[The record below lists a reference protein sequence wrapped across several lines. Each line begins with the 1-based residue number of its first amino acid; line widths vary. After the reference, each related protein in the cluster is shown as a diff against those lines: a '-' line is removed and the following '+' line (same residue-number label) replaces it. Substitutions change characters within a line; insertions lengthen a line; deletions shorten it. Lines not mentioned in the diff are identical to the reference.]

1 MTGAERPTVAKKKT
15 SLGLVS
21 LMLLSLMSAL
31 ITLPTATAIEQ
42 VDLAIVSGQSPVE
55 NRNYAAFDPI
65 TFSAEVENQAL
76 GPQTSTRAMDWF
88 ICSGMKTAT
97 QCISNDLASGQ
108 ININGLLNGDSDN
121 FSDATQWYPNG
132 VTGTFTVVF
141 KFTFADVDTSDDV
154 LSYNINLTAEYS
166 DVSVDQDQDPRETL
180 SGLHT
185 YNGEFVLNTEQDY
198 IMSISGTAHTCGE
211 CGLIAYMGWNLREL
225 DGTLVA
231 TANQSVTT
239 LPAGGYEQPYTISL
253 PALNYSVPGRYI
265 FEFGLIDSASAFSG
279 DLNDYNDLA
288 EVEIVLDNTLDLR
301 IASMYPSH
309 NPSSPD
315 YYYGEDML
323 SVDVE
328 NIGNFTVEDFSITF
342 EMFDAVGESEYLQT
356 CEIDKLGPSE
366 SSTCMFNL
374 TKVGEGKELRIYMP
388 TTFDGRPDTG
398 PSDNTLIEFTSI
410 LAGDILPI
418 ITMNSI
424 SGTYTTADAIELTAV
439 TNTVAAE
446 PLNYTW
452 VLDTVITIGYGKSI
466 SINASS
472 FPLKDYDIGLYV
484 EDALGFNAEAHATI
498 SIIDEVLI
506 NEQPLLSG
514 SAVSLDKAQ
523 FVYDVLLPI
532 EGFNYNI
539 AGGKEP
545 LMIMDFKVMQLENG
559 LQPAQLQSL
568 ELDVNL
574 STLLPDSIP
583 HDSVEFLEL
592 SSLDSTFWDYLESP
606 DFFAYDGLENISLNL
621 HSNTIV
627 LVIGALPEPNV
638 SLSNLTHNKLLGGAI
653 ELTWTPQ
660 GDILNPYLGG
670 WQIYRL
676 TVDESVGTIFPDPSV
691 ETNQNLW
698 AELLADSG
706 VELVPTDSEGWV
718 DPVSLE
724 TGTCASY
731 AILPT
736 NRAGVPDTSRI
747 NVVMEEDGASRLC
760 GDALPPTSA
769 VSFFTYTY
777 RFTNSTECYDMQQDW
792 NACYEL
798 NMTWTWPA
806 NEEDG
811 GVTWNIYRV
820 DVEPS
825 QIDLRFATPLVTGLV
840 GTQGEQGTFNQSGLE
855 VDGIR
860 PMRTYY
866 YVLAPVDSKGNENTF
881 ELPSENILRVKIE
894 DQWWDYNQHLIPE
907 EPAPPEP
914 PLGVPWFQD
923 VLDYTEVGEFQ
934 TAGIAVLILVVL
946 NALFIPLT
954 IKRGSRLKRILA
966 ARKRN
971 QATRNMADDF
981 EDFFD

>member
-31 ITLPTATAIEQ
+31 VTLPTATAIEQ
-42 VDLAIVSGQSPVE
+42 VDLAILSGKSPVE

-76 GPQTSTRAMDWF
+76 GPQTSTRTMDWF

-198 IMSISGTAHTCGE
+198 VMSISGTAHTCGE

-239 LPAGGYEQPYTISL
+239 LPAGGYERPYTISL

-265 FEFGLIDSASAFSG
+265 FEFGLIDSASAFNG

-309 NPSSPD
+309 NPSSPN

-388 TTFDGRPDTG
+388 TTFNGRPDTG

-410 LAGDILPI
+410 LAGDILPL

-452 VLDTVITIGYGKSI
+452 VLDTAINIGYGKSI
-466 SINASS
+466 SVNASS
-472 FPLKDYDIGLYV
+472 FPLKDYIISLYV
-484 EDALGFNAEAHATI
+484 EDALGFTAEAHATI

-506 NEQPLLSG
+506 NEQPLMSG

-523 FVYDVLLPI
+523 FLYDVLLPI

-545 LMIMDFKVMQLENG
+545 LMIMDFKVMQLENE
-559 LQPAQLQSL
+559 LQSAQLQSL

-574 STLLPDSIP
+574 SALLPDSIP

-638 SLSNLTHNKLLGGAI
+638 SLSNLTHNKLVGGAI

-676 TVDESVGTIFPDPSV
+676 TVDESVGTIFPDPTV

-747 NVVMEEDGASRLC
+747 NVVMEEDGSSRLC

-769 VSFFTYTY
+769 VSSFSYTY
-777 RFTNSTECYDMQQDW
+777 RFTNSTECYNMQQDW

-798 NMTWTWPA
+798 NLTWTWPA
-806 NEEDG
+806 NEQDG
-811 GVTWNIYRV
+811 GVTWNIYRM

-840 GTQGEQGTFNQSGLE
+840 GEQGEQGSFDQSGLE

-881 ELPSENILRVKIE
+881 ELPSDNILRVKIE
-894 DQWWDYNQHLIPE
+894 DQWWDYNQHLIPG

-923 VLDYTEVGEFQ
+923 VLDYTKVGEFQ

-954 IKRGSRLKRILA
+954 IKRGARLKRILA

-981 EDFFD
+981 EDFFE

>member
-15 SLGLVS
+15 SLGLVL
-21 LMLLSLMSAL
+21 LMLLSLLSAL
-31 ITLPTATAIEQ
+31 VMVPTATAIEQ
-42 VDLAIVSGQSPVE
+42 VDLAILTGQSPVE

-76 GPQTSTRAMDWF
+76 GPQTSTRTMDWF

-97 QCISNDLASGQ
+97 QCVSNDIASGQ
-108 ININGLLNGDSDN
+108 ININGLLNGDSGN

-132 VTGTFTVVF
+132 VTGAFTVVF

-198 IMSISGTAHTCGE
+198 VMSISGTANTCGE

-239 LPAGGYEQPYTISL
+239 LPAGGYEQPYTIAL
-253 PALNYSVPGRYI
+253 PALNFSVPGRYI
-265 FEFGLIDSASAFSG
+265 FEFGLIDSASAFNG

-288 EVEIVLDNTLDLR
+288 EIEIVLDNTLDLR

-309 NPSSPD
+309 NPSSPN

-418 ITMNSI
+418 ITMNSV
-424 SGTYTTADAIELTAV
+424 SGTYTTADTIELTAV
-439 TNTVAAE
+439 TNSVAAE

-466 SINASS
+466 SVNASS

-506 NEQPLLSG
+506 NEQPLMSG

-545 LMIMDFKVMQLENG
+545 LMIMDFKVMQLENE
-559 LQPAQLQSL
+559 LQPAQFQSL

-574 STLLPDSIP
+574 SALLPDSIP

-621 HSNTIV
+621 QSNTIV

-638 SLSNLTHNKLLGGAI
+638 SLSNLTHNKLVGGTI
-653 ELTWTPQ
+653 ELTWMPQ

-676 TVDESVGTIFPDPSV
+676 TVDESVGTIFPDPTV

-747 NVVMEEDGASRLC
+747 NVVMEEDGSSRLC

-769 VSFFTYTY
+769 VSSFTYTY

-811 GVTWNIYRV
+811 GVTWNIYRM

-840 GTQGEQGTFNQSGLE
+840 GIQGEQGTFDQSGLE

-881 ELPSENILRVKIE
+881 GLASENILRVKIE

-914 PLGVPWFQD
+914 PLGVPWLQD

-934 TAGIAVLILVVL
+934 TAGLAVLILVVL
-946 NALFIPLT
+946 NALFIPVT
-954 IKRGSRLKRILA
+954 IRRGARLKRILA

-981 EDFFD
+981 EDFFE

>member
-21 LMLLSLMSAL
+21 LMLLSLLSAL
-31 ITLPTATAIEQ
+31 VMVPTATAIEQ
-42 VDLAIVSGQSPVE
+42 VDLAILAGQSPVE
-55 NRNYAAFDPI
+55 DRNYAAFDPI
-65 TFSAEVENQAL
+65 SFSAEVENQAL
-76 GPQTSTRAMDWF
+76 GPQTSTRALDWF

-97 QCISNDLASGQ
+97 QCISNDIGSGQ
-108 ININGLLNGDSDN
+108 ISITGLLNGDTGN

-239 LPAGGYEQPYTISL
+239 LPAGGYEQPFTISL

-265 FEFGLIDSASAFSG
+265 FEFGLIDSASAFDG
-279 DLNDYNDLA
+279 DLNDYNDLD
-288 EVEIVLDNTLDLR
+288 EIEIVLDNTLDLR

-388 TTFDGRPDTG
+388 TSFDGRADTG

-424 SGTYTTADAIELTAV
+424 SGTYTTADVIELTAI

-452 VLDTVITIGYGKSI
+452 VLDTAITLGYGKSI
-466 SINASS
+466 SVNASS
-472 FPLKDYDIGLYV
+472 FPLKDYYIGLYV
-484 EDALGFNAEAHATI
+484 EDALTFKAEAHATI

-506 NEQPLLSG
+506 NEQPLMSG

-545 LMIMDFKVMQLENG
+545 LMIMDFKVMQLENE
-559 LQPAQLQSL
+559 LQPSQLQSL

-574 STLLPDSIP
+574 SALLPDSIP

-621 HSNTIV
+621 HSNTVV

-638 SLSNLTHNKLLGGAI
+638 SLSNLSHNKLVGGAI
-653 ELTWTPQ
+653 ELAWTPQ

-676 TVDESVGTIFPDPSV
+676 TVDESVGTIFPDPTV
-691 ETNQNLW
+691 ETNLNLW

-706 VELVPTDSEGWV
+706 VELVPTDSDGWI
-718 DPVSLE
+718 DPVPLE

-747 NVVMEEDGASRLC
+747 NVVMEESGSSRLC
-760 GDALPPTSA
+760 GDALPPTSS
-769 VSFFTYTY
+769 VSSFTYTY

-811 GVTWNIYRV
+811 GVTWNIYRT

-840 GTQGEQGTFNQSGLE
+840 GIQGEQGSFDQSGLE

-860 PMRTYY
+860 PLRTYY

-881 ELPSENILRVKIE
+881 ELPRENILRVKIE

-923 VLDYTEVGEFQ
+923 VLDYAEVGEFQ

-946 NALFIPLT
+946 NALFIPVT
-954 IKRGSRLKRILA
+954 IKRGARLKRILA

-971 QATRNMADDF
+971 QATRDMANDF
-981 EDFFD
+981 EDFFE

>member
-15 SLGLVS
+15 SFGLVS

-31 ITLPTATAIEQ
+31 VTVPTAAAIEQ
-42 VDLAIVSGQSPVE
+42 VDLAILAGQSPVE

-97 QCISNDLASGQ
+97 QCISNDIASGQ
-108 ININGLLNGDSDN
+108 ININGLLNGDSGN

-180 SGLHT
+180 SNLHT

-198 IMSISGTAHTCGE
+198 VMSISGTANTCGE

-231 TANQSVTT
+231 TANQSVST
-239 LPAGGYEQPYTISL
+239 LPAGGYEQPYTIAL

-265 FEFGLIDSASAFSG
+265 FEFGLIDSASAFNG
-279 DLNDYNDLA
+279 DLNDYNDIA
-288 EVEIVLDNTLDLR
+288 EIEIVLDNTLDLR

-309 NPSSPD
+309 NPSSPN

-439 TNTVAAE
+439 TNSVAAE

-466 SINASS
+466 SVNASS

-506 NEQPLLSG
+506 TEQPLMSG

-545 LMIMDFKVMQLENG
+545 LMIMDFKVMQLENE

-574 STLLPDSIP
+574 SALLPDSIP

-592 SSLDSTFWDYLESP
+592 SSLDS
-606 DFFAYDGLENISLNL
+606 
-621 HSNTIV
+621 
-627 LVIGALPEPNV
+627 
-638 SLSNLTHNKLLGGAI
+638 
-653 ELTWTPQ
+653 
-660 GDILNPYLGG
+660 
-670 WQIYRL
+670 
-676 TVDESVGTIFPDPSV
+676 
-691 ETNQNLW
+691 
-698 AELLADSG
+698 
-706 VELVPTDSEGWV
+706 
-718 DPVSLE
+718 
-724 TGTCASY
+724 
-731 AILPT
+731 
-736 NRAGVPDTSRI
+736 
-747 NVVMEEDGASRLC
+747 
-760 GDALPPTSA
+760 
-769 VSFFTYTY
+769 
-777 RFTNSTECYDMQQDW
+777 
-792 NACYEL
+792 
-798 NMTWTWPA
+798 
-806 NEEDG
+806 
-811 GVTWNIYRV
+811 
-820 DVEPS
+820 
-825 QIDLRFATPLVTGLV
+825 
-840 GTQGEQGTFNQSGLE
+840 
-855 VDGIR
+855 
-860 PMRTYY
+860 
-866 YVLAPVDSKGNENTF
+866 
-881 ELPSENILRVKIE
+881 
-894 DQWWDYNQHLIPE
+894 
-907 EPAPPEP
+907 
-914 PLGVPWFQD
+914 
-923 VLDYTEVGEFQ
+923 
-934 TAGIAVLILVVL
+934 
-946 NALFIPLT
+946 
-954 IKRGSRLKRILA
+954 
-966 ARKRN
+966 
-971 QATRNMADDF
+971 
-981 EDFFD
+981 

>member
-21 LMLLSLMSAL
+21 LMLLSLLSAL
-31 ITLPTATAIEQ
+31 VMVPTATAIEQ
-42 VDLAIVSGQSPVE
+42 VDLAILTGQSPVE

-76 GPQTSTRAMDWF
+76 GPQTSTRTMDWF

-97 QCISNDLASGQ
+97 QCVSNDIASGQ
-108 ININGLLNGDSDN
+108 ISINGLLNGDSGN

-132 VTGTFTVVF
+132 VTGAFTVVF

-198 IMSISGTAHTCGE
+198 VMSISGTANTCGE

-239 LPAGGYEQPYTISL
+239 LPAGGYEQPYTIAL
-253 PALNYSVPGRYI
+253 PALNFSVPGRYI
-265 FEFGLIDSASAFSG
+265 FEFGLIDSASAFNG

-288 EVEIVLDNTLDLR
+288 EIEIVLDNTLDLR

-309 NPSSPD
+309 NPSSPN

-418 ITMNSI
+418 ITMNSV

-439 TNTVAAE
+439 TNSVAAE

-466 SINASS
+466 SVNASS

-506 NEQPLLSG
+506 NEQPLMSG

-545 LMIMDFKVMQLENG
+545 LMIMDFKVMQLENE

-574 STLLPDSIP
+574 SALLPDSIP

-621 HSNTIV
+621 QSNTIV

-638 SLSNLTHNKLLGGAI
+638 SLSNLTHNKLVGGTI
-653 ELTWTPQ
+653 ELTWMPQ

-676 TVDESVGTIFPDPSV
+676 TVDESVGTIFPDPTV

-747 NVVMEEDGASRLC
+747 NVVMEEDGSSRLC

-769 VSFFTYTY
+769 VSSFTYTY

-811 GVTWNIYRV
+811 GVTWNIYRM

-840 GTQGEQGTFNQSGLE
+840 GIQGEQGTFDQSGLE

-881 ELPSENILRVKIE
+881 GLASENILRVKIE

-914 PLGVPWFQD
+914 PLGVPWLQD

-934 TAGIAVLILVVL
+934 TAGLAVLILVVL
-946 NALFIPLT
+946 NALFIPVT
-954 IKRGSRLKRILA
+954 IRRGARLKRILA

-971 QATRNMADDF
+971 QATRNMADDL
-981 EDFFD
+981 EDFFE

>member
-1 MTGAERPTVAKKKT
+1 
-15 SLGLVS
+15 
-21 LMLLSLMSAL
+21 
-31 ITLPTATAIEQ
+31 
-42 VDLAIVSGQSPVE
+42 
-55 NRNYAAFDPI
+55 
-65 TFSAEVENQAL
+65 
-76 GPQTSTRAMDWF
+76 
-88 ICSGMKTAT
+88 
-97 QCISNDLASGQ
+97 
-108 ININGLLNGDSDN
+108 
-121 FSDATQWYPNG
+121 
-132 VTGTFTVVF
+132 
-141 KFTFADVDTSDDV
+141 
-154 LSYNINLTAEYS
+154 
-166 DVSVDQDQDPRETL
+166 QDPRETL

-198 IMSISGTAHTCGE
+198 VMSISGTANTCGE

-231 TANQSVTT
+231 TANQSVST
-239 LPAGGYEQPYTISL
+239 LPAGGYEQPYTIAL

-265 FEFGLIDSASAFSG
+265 FEFGLIDSASAFNG

-309 NPSSPD
+309 NPSSPN

-439 TNTVAAE
+439 TNSVAAE

-466 SINASS
+466 SVNASS

-506 NEQPLLSG
+506 NEQPLMSG

-545 LMIMDFKVMQLENG
+545 LMIMDFKVMQLENE

-574 STLLPDSIP
+574 SALLPDSIP
-583 HDSVEFLEL
+583 HESVEFLEL

-606 DFFAYDGLENISLNL
+606 DFFAYDGLENISLSL
-621 HSNTIV
+621 QSNTIV

-638 SLSNLTHNKLLGGAI
+638 SLSNLTHNKLVGGTI
-653 ELTWTPQ
+653 ELTWMPQ

-676 TVDESVGTIFPDPSV
+676 TVDESVGTIFPDPTV

-698 AELLADSG
+698 AELLANSG
-706 VELVPTDSEGWV
+706 VELVPTNSEGWV

-747 NVVMEEDGASRLC
+747 NVVMEEDGSSRLC

-769 VSFFTYTY
+769 VSSFTYTY

-811 GVTWNIYRV
+811 GVTWNIYRM

-840 GTQGEQGTFNQSGLE
+840 GIQGEQGTFNQSGLE

-881 ELPSENILRVKIE
+881 ELPSDNILRVKIE

-914 PLGVPWFQD
+914 PLGVPWLQD

-934 TAGIAVLILVVL
+934 TAGLAVLILVVL
-946 NALFIPLT
+946 NALFIPIT

-981 EDFFD
+981 EDFFE

>member
-31 ITLPTATAIEQ
+31 VTLPTATAIEQ
-42 VDLAIVSGQSPVE
+42 VDLAILTGKSPVE

-76 GPQTSTRAMDWF
+76 GPQTSTRSMDWF

-198 IMSISGTAHTCGE
+198 VMSISGTAHTCGE

-265 FEFGLIDSASAFSG
+265 FEFGLIDSASAFNG

-288 EVEIVLDNTLDLR
+288 EVEIVLDNTLNLR

-309 NPSSPD
+309 NPSSPN

-506 NEQPLLSG
+506 DEQPLMSG

-545 LMIMDFKVMQLENG
+545 LMIMDFKVMQLENE
-559 LQPAQLQSL
+559 LQSAQLQSL

-574 STLLPDSIP
+574 SALLPDSIP

-638 SLSNLTHNKLLGGAI
+638 SLSNLTHNKLVGGAI

-676 TVDESVGTIFPDPSV
+676 TVDESVGTIFPDPTV

-747 NVVMEEDGASRLC
+747 NVVMEEDGSSRLC

-769 VSFFTYTY
+769 VSSFTYTY

-798 NMTWTWPA
+798 NLTWTWPA

-811 GVTWNIYRV
+811 GVTWNIYRM

-840 GTQGEQGTFNQSGLE
+840 GEQGEQGSFDQSGLE

-881 ELPSENILRVKIE
+881 ELPSDNILRVKIE

-934 TAGIAVLILVVL
+934 TAGLAVLILVVL

-954 IKRGSRLKRILA
+954 IKRGARLKRILA

-981 EDFFD
+981 EDFFE

>member
-15 SLGLVS
+15 GLGLVS

-31 ITLPTATAIEQ
+31 ITVPTATAIEQ
-42 VDLAIVSGQSPVE
+42 VDLAILTGKSPVE

-76 GPQTSTRAMDWF
+76 GPQTSTRTMDWF

-97 QCISNDLASGQ
+97 QCISNDIASGQ
-108 ININGLLNGDSDN
+108 ININGLLNGDTGN

-141 KFTFADVDTSDDV
+141 KFTFADVDTSDDA

-198 IMSISGTAHTCGE
+198 VMSISGTAHTCGE
-211 CGLIAYMGWNLREL
+211 CGLIAYMGWNLRDL

-239 LPAGGYEQPYTISL
+239 LPAGGYEQPYTIAL

-265 FEFGLIDSASAFSG
+265 FEFGLIDSASAFNG

-506 NEQPLLSG
+506 NEQPLMSG

-545 LMIMDFKVMQLENG
+545 LMIMDFKVMQLENE

-574 STLLPDSIP
+574 SALLPDSIP

-638 SLSNLTHNKLLGGAI
+638 SLSNLTHSKLVGGAI
-653 ELTWTPQ
+653 ELT
-660 GDILNPYLGG
+660 
-670 WQIYRL
+670 
-676 TVDESVGTIFPDPSV
+676 
-691 ETNQNLW
+691 
-698 AELLADSG
+698 
-706 VELVPTDSEGWV
+706 
-718 DPVSLE
+718 
-724 TGTCASY
+724 
-731 AILPT
+731 
-736 NRAGVPDTSRI
+736 
-747 NVVMEEDGASRLC
+747 
-760 GDALPPTSA
+760 
-769 VSFFTYTY
+769 
-777 RFTNSTECYDMQQDW
+777 
-792 NACYEL
+792 
-798 NMTWTWPA
+798 
-806 NEEDG
+806 
-811 GVTWNIYRV
+811 
-820 DVEPS
+820 
-825 QIDLRFATPLVTGLV
+825 
-840 GTQGEQGTFNQSGLE
+840 
-855 VDGIR
+855 
-860 PMRTYY
+860 
-866 YVLAPVDSKGNENTF
+866 
-881 ELPSENILRVKIE
+881 
-894 DQWWDYNQHLIPE
+894 
-907 EPAPPEP
+907 
-914 PLGVPWFQD
+914 
-923 VLDYTEVGEFQ
+923 
-934 TAGIAVLILVVL
+934 
-946 NALFIPLT
+946 
-954 IKRGSRLKRILA
+954 
-966 ARKRN
+966 
-971 QATRNMADDF
+971 
-981 EDFFD
+981 

>member
-31 ITLPTATAIEQ
+31 VTLPTATAIEQ
-42 VDLAIVSGQSPVE
+42 VDLAILTGKSPVE

-76 GPQTSTRAMDWF
+76 GPQTSTRSMDWF

-198 IMSISGTAHTCGE
+198 VMSISGTAHTCGE

-265 FEFGLIDSASAFSG
+265 FEFGLIDSASAFNG

-309 NPSSPD
+309 NPSSPN

-452 VLDTVITIGYGKSI
+452 VLDTVITVGYGKSI

-506 NEQPLLSG
+506 NEQPLMSG

-545 LMIMDFKVMQLENG
+545 LMIMDFKVMQLENE
-559 LQPAQLQSL
+559 LQSAQLQSL
-568 ELDVNL
+568 ELEVNL
-574 STLLPDSIP
+574 SALLPDSIP

-638 SLSNLTHNKLLGGAI
+638 SLSNLTHNKLVGGAI

-676 TVDESVGTIFPDPSV
+676 TVDESVGTIFPDPTV

-747 NVVMEEDGASRLC
+747 NVVMEEDGSSRLC

-769 VSFFTYTY
+769 VSSFTYTY

-798 NMTWTWPA
+798 NLTWTWPA

-811 GVTWNIYRV
+811 GVTWNIYRM

-840 GTQGEQGTFNQSGLE
+840 GEQGEQGSFDQSGLE

-881 ELPSENILRVKIE
+881 ELPSDNILRVKIE

-934 TAGIAVLILVVL
+934 TAGLAVLILVVL

-954 IKRGSRLKRILA
+954 IKRGARLKRILA

-981 EDFFD
+981 EDFFE

>member
-1 MTGAERPTVAKKKT
+1 
-15 SLGLVS
+15 
-21 LMLLSLMSAL
+21 
-31 ITLPTATAIEQ
+31 
-42 VDLAIVSGQSPVE
+42 
-55 NRNYAAFDPI
+55 
-65 TFSAEVENQAL
+65 
-76 GPQTSTRAMDWF
+76 
-88 ICSGMKTAT
+88 
-97 QCISNDLASGQ
+97 
-108 ININGLLNGDSDN
+108 
-121 FSDATQWYPNG
+121 
-132 VTGTFTVVF
+132 
-141 KFTFADVDTSDDV
+141 
-154 LSYNINLTAEYS
+154 
-166 DVSVDQDQDPRETL
+166 
-180 SGLHT
+180 
-185 YNGEFVLNTEQDY
+185 
-198 IMSISGTAHTCGE
+198 
-211 CGLIAYMGWNLREL
+211 
-225 DGTLVA
+225 
-231 TANQSVTT
+231 
-239 LPAGGYEQPYTISL
+239 
-253 PALNYSVPGRYI
+253 
-265 FEFGLIDSASAFSG
+265 
-279 DLNDYNDLA
+279 
-288 EVEIVLDNTLDLR
+288 
-301 IASMYPSH
+301 MYPSH

-366 SSTCMFNL
+366 STTCMFNL

-498 SIIDEVLI
+498 SIIDEVVI
-506 NEQPLLSG
+506 NEQPLMSG

-532 EGFNYNI
+532 ERFNYNI

-545 LMIMDFKVMQLENG
+545 LMIMDFKVMQLENE

-574 STLLPDSIP
+574 SALLPDSIP

-638 SLSNLTHNKLLGGAI
+638 SLSNLTHSKLVGGAI

-676 TVDESVGTIFPDPSV
+676 TVDESVGTIFPDPTV

-706 VELVPTDSEGWV
+706 VDLVPTDSEGWV

-736 NRAGVPDTSRI
+736 NRAGEPDTSRI
-747 NVVMEEDGASRLC
+747 NVVMEEDGSSRLC

-769 VSFFTYTY
+769 VSSFTYTY
-777 RFTNSTECYDMQQDW
+777 RFTNSTECYEMQQDW

-840 GTQGEQGTFNQSGLE
+840 GIQGEQGSFDQSGLE

-866 YVLAPVDSKGNENTF
+866 YVLAPVDSKGNEKTF

-923 VLDYTEVGEFQ
+923 VLDYTKVGEFQ
-934 TAGIAVLILVVL
+934 TAGVAVLILVVL
-946 NALFIPLT
+946 NALFIPIT

-981 EDFFD
+981 QDFFE

>member
-1 MTGAERPTVAKKKT
+1 
-15 SLGLVS
+15 
-21 LMLLSLMSAL
+21 
-31 ITLPTATAIEQ
+31 
-42 VDLAIVSGQSPVE
+42 
-55 NRNYAAFDPI
+55 
-65 TFSAEVENQAL
+65 
-76 GPQTSTRAMDWF
+76 
-88 ICSGMKTAT
+88 
-97 QCISNDLASGQ
+97 
-108 ININGLLNGDSDN
+108 
-121 FSDATQWYPNG
+121 
-132 VTGTFTVVF
+132 
-141 KFTFADVDTSDDV
+141 
-154 LSYNINLTAEYS
+154 
-166 DVSVDQDQDPRETL
+166 
-180 SGLHT
+180 
-185 YNGEFVLNTEQDY
+185 
-198 IMSISGTAHTCGE
+198 MSISGTAHTCGE

-265 FEFGLIDSASAFSG
+265 FEFGLIDSASAFNG

-309 NPSSPD
+309 NPSSPN

-506 NEQPLLSG
+506 NEQPLMSG

-545 LMIMDFKVMQLENG
+545 LMIMDFKVMQLENE

-574 STLLPDSIP
+574 SALLPDSIP
-583 HDSVEFLEL
+583 HESVEFLEL

-638 SLSNLTHNKLLGGAI
+638 SLSNLTHSKLVGGAI

-706 VELVPTDSEGWV
+706 VELVPTDSDGWT

-747 NVVMEEDGASRLC
+747 NVVMEEDGSSRLC

-769 VSFFTYTY
+769 VSSFTYTY

-811 GVTWNIYRV
+811 GVTWNIYRM

-825 QIDLRFATPLVTGLV
+825 EIDLRFATPLVTGLV
-840 GTQGEQGTFNQSGLE
+840 GIQGEQGTFDQSGLE

-881 ELPSENILRVKIE
+881 ELPSDNILRVKIE

-914 PLGVPWFQD
+914 PLGVPWLQD

-946 NALFIPLT
+946 NALFIPIT

-981 EDFFD
+981 EDFFE

>member
-31 ITLPTATAIEQ
+31 VTLPTATAIEQ
-42 VDLAIVSGQSPVE
+42 VDLAILTGKSPVE

-76 GPQTSTRAMDWF
+76 GPQTSTRSMDWF

-198 IMSISGTAHTCGE
+198 VMSISGTAHTCGE

-265 FEFGLIDSASAFSG
+265 FEFGLIDSASAFNG

-309 NPSSPD
+309 NPSSPN

-410 LAGDILPI
+410 LAGDILPL

-452 VLDTVITIGYGKSI
+452 VLDTVITVGYGKSI

-506 NEQPLLSG
+506 NEQPLMSG

-545 LMIMDFKVMQLENG
+545 LMIMDFKVMQLENE
-559 LQPAQLQSL
+559 LQSAELQSL

-574 STLLPDSIP
+574 SALLPDSIP

-638 SLSNLTHNKLLGGAI
+638 SLSNLTHSKLVGGAI

-676 TVDESVGTIFPDPSV
+676 TVDESVGTIFPDPTV

-718 DPVSLE
+718 DPVPLE

-747 NVVMEEDGASRLC
+747 NVVMEEDGSSRLC

-769 VSFFTYTY
+769 VSSFSYTY
-777 RFTNSTECYDMQQDW
+777 RFTNSTDCYNMQQDW

-798 NMTWTWPA
+798 NLRWTWPA
-806 NEEDG
+806 NEQDG
-811 GVTWNIYRV
+811 GVTWNIYRM

-825 QIDLRFATPLVTGLV
+825 QIDLRFATPLVSGLV
-840 GTQGEQGTFNQSGLE
+840 GEQGEQGSFDQSGLE

-866 YVLAPVDSKGNENTF
+866 YVLAPVDSRGNENTF
-881 ELPSENILRVKIE
+881 ELPSDNILRVKIE

-914 PLGVPWFQD
+914 PLGVQWFQD
-923 VLDYTEVGEFQ
+923 VLDYTKVGEFQ

-981 EDFFD
+981 EDFFE

>member
-15 SLGLVS
+15 SLSLVS
-21 LMLLSLMSAL
+21 LMLFSLLSAVV
-31 ITLPTATAIEQ
+31 TVPTATAIEQ
-42 VDLAIVSGQSPVE
+42 VDLAILAGQSPVE
-55 NRNYAAFDPI
+55 NRNYPAFDPI
-65 TFSAEVENQAL
+65 IFSVEVQNQAL
-76 GPQTSTRAMDWF
+76 GPQTSTRAMGWF
-88 ICSGMKTAT
+88 VCSGMKTAT
-97 QCISNDLASGQ
+97 QCISNDIASGQ
-108 ININGLLNGDSDN
+108 ININGLLNGDSGN

-166 DVSVDQDQDPRETL
+166 DVSVDHEQDPRETL

-185 YNGEFVLNTEQDY
+185 YDGEFVLNTEQDY
-198 IMSISGTAHTCGE
+198 VMSISGTAHTCGE

-265 FEFGLIDSASAFSG
+265 FEFGLIDSTSTFNG

-301 IASMYPSH
+301 IGGMYPSH
-309 NPSSPD
+309 NPSSLN

-328 NIGNFTVEDFSITF
+328 NIGNFTVEDFTITF
-342 EMFDAVGESEYLQT
+342 EMFDAVGESEYLQN

-398 PSDNTLIEFTSI
+398 PSDNTLTEFTSI
-410 LAGDILPI
+410 LAGEILPI

-424 SGTYTTADAIELTAV
+424 SGTYTTADSIELTAI
-439 TNTVAAE
+439 TNNVAAA

-466 SINASS
+466 SVNASS

-506 NEQPLLSG
+506 NEQPLMSG

-574 STLLPDSIP
+574 SALLPDSIP

-592 SSLDSTFWDYLESP
+592 SSLDNTFWDYLESP
-606 DFFAYDGLENISLNL
+606 DFFAYDGLENISINL

-638 SLSNLTHNKLLGGAI
+638 SLANLNHNKLVGGAI

-676 TVDESVGTIFPDPSV
+676 TVDESVGTIFPDPTV

-706 VELVPTDSEGWV
+706 VELVSTDSDGWV

-747 NVVMEEDGASRLC
+747 NVVMEEDGSSRLC

-769 VSFFTYTY
+769 VSSFTYTY
-777 RFTNSTECYDMQQDW
+777 RFTNSTECYNMQQDW

-806 NEEDG
+806 NEEDN
-811 GVTWNIYRV
+811 GVTWNIYRM

-825 QIDLRFATPLVTGLV
+825 QIDLRFATPLITGLV
-840 GTQGEQGTFNQSGLE
+840 GIQGEQGSFDQSGLE
-855 VDGIR
+855 VNGIR

-946 NALFIPLT
+946 NALFIPIT
-954 IKRGSRLKRILA
+954 IKRGARLKRILA

-981 EDFFD
+981 EDFFE

>member
-1 MTGAERPTVAKKKT
+1 MTGAERPTVARKKT

-31 ITLPTATAIEQ
+31 VTLPTATAIEQ
-42 VDLAIVSGQSPVE
+42 VDLAILAGQSPVE

-76 GPQTSTRAMDWF
+76 GPQTSTRTMDWF
-88 ICSGMKTAT
+88 ICSGMKTVT

-108 ININGLLNGDSDN
+108 ININGLLNGDSAN
-121 FSDATQWYPNG
+121 FSDSTQWYPNG

-198 IMSISGTAHTCGE
+198 VMSISGTAHTCGE

-265 FEFGLIDSASAFSG
+265 FEFGLIDSASAFNG

-309 NPSSPD
+309 NPSSPN

-545 LMIMDFKVMQLENG
+545 LMIMDFKVMQLENE

-574 STLLPDSIP
+574 SALLPDSIP
-583 HDSVEFLEL
+583 HESVEFLEL

-638 SLSNLTHNKLLGGAI
+638 SLSNLTHSKLVGGAI

-706 VELVPTDSEGWV
+706 VELVPTDSDGWV

-747 NVVMEEDGASRLC
+747 NVVMEEDGSSRLC

-769 VSFFTYTY
+769 VSSFTYTY
-777 RFTNSTECYDMQQDW
+777 RFTNSTDCYDMQQDW

-811 GVTWNIYRV
+811 GVTWNIYRM

-840 GTQGEQGTFNQSGLE
+840 GMQGEQGTFDQSGLE

-881 ELPSENILRVKIE
+881 ELPSDNILRVKIE

-914 PLGVPWFQD
+914 PLGVPWLQD

-946 NALFIPLT
+946 NALFIPIT

-981 EDFFD
+981 EDFFE

>member
-1 MTGAERPTVAKKKT
+1 MTGAERPTVGKKKT

-21 LMLLSLMSAL
+21 LMLLSLVSAL
-31 ITLPTATAIEQ
+31 ATVPNAAAIEQ
-42 VDLAIVSGQSPVE
+42 VDLAILAGQSPVE
-55 NRNYAAFDPI
+55 DRYYSAFDAI

-76 GPQTSTRAMDWF
+76 SPQTSSRTMDWF
-88 ICSGMKTAT
+88 VCSGMKTAT
-97 QCISNDLASGQ
+97 QCVSNDIANGQ
-108 ININGLLNGDSDN
+108 IYINGLLDGDSDN
-121 FSDATQWYPNG
+121 FSAATRWYPNG
-132 VTGTFTVVF
+132 VVGTFTVVF

-154 LSYNINLTAEYS
+154 LTYNINLTAGYS
-166 DVSVDQDQDPRETL
+166 DVSIDQDQDPRETL

-185 YNGEFVLNTEQDY
+185 YDGEFVLNTEQDY
-198 IMSISGTAHTCGE
+198 VMSISGTVHTCGD
-211 CGLIAYMGWNLREL
+211 CGLIANMGWNLREL

-231 TANQSVTT
+231 TANQSVST

-265 FEFGLIDSASAFSG
+265 FEFGLIDSSSAFNG
-279 DLNDYNDLA
+279 DLNDYNDIT
-288 EVEIVLDNTLDLR
+288 EIEIVLDNTLDLR

-315 YYYGEDML
+315 YYFGEDML

-328 NIGNFTVEDFSITF
+328 NIGNFTVEDVTITF
-342 EMFDAVGESEYLQT
+342 EMFDAIGESEHIEM
-356 CEIDKLGPSE
+356 CSIDKLGPLE
-366 SSTCMFNL
+366 LSTCMFNL
-374 TKVGEGKELRIYMP
+374 TKVGAGKELRIYMP
-388 TTFDGRPDTG
+388 TAFGGRPDTG

-410 LAGDILPI
+410 LAGNILPSI
-418 ITMNSI
+418 AMNSV
-424 SGTYTTADAIELTAV
+424 SGTYTTADAIELTAI
-439 TNTVAAE
+439 TNSVAAG

-452 VLDTVITIGYGKSI
+452 ILDTVIIIGYGKSI
-466 SINASS
+466 SINAST
-472 FPLKDYDIGLYV
+472 FPLKDYDIGLFV

-506 NEQPLLSG
+506 NEHPLMSG
-514 SAVSLDKAQ
+514 SAISLDKAQ

-539 AGGKEP
+539 AGSKEP
-545 LMIMDFKVMQLENG
+545 LMIMDFKVMQLENE

-568 ELDVNL
+568 EVDVNL
-574 STLLPDSIP
+574 SSLLPDSVP
-583 HDSVEFLEL
+583 HESVEFLEL
-592 SSLDSTFWDYLESP
+592 SSLDSTFWNYLESP
-606 DFFAYDGLENISLNL
+606 DYFNYNGLENISLNL
-621 HSNTIV
+621 HSNTVV

-638 SLSNLTHNKLLGGAI
+638 SLSNLSHNKLVGGAI
-653 ELTWTPQ
+653 ELTWTPE

-670 WQIYRL
+670 WKIYKL
-676 TVDESVGTIFPDPSV
+676 TVDGPVGTIFPDPQV

-706 VELVPTDSEGWV
+706 VELVATDSEGWI
-718 DPVSLE
+718 DPVPFE

-736 NRAGVPDTSRI
+736 DRAGVPDTSKI
-747 NVVMEEDGASRLC
+747 NVVTGESGTSRLC
-760 GDALPPTSA
+760 GDALPPTST
-769 VSFFTYTY
+769 VSSFSYTY
-777 RFTNSTECYDMQQDW
+777 RFTNSTECFNLQQDW

-811 GVTWNIYRV
+811 GVTWNIYRT
-820 DVEPS
+820 DVQPS
-825 QIDLRFATPLVTGLV
+825 QIDLKFATPLVTGLV

-855 VDGIR
+855 ADGIR
-860 PMRTYY
+860 PLRTYY
-866 YVLAPVDSKGNENTF
+866 YVLAPVDSKGNEKTSQLSNQ
-881 ELPSENILRVKIE
+881 NILRVKIE
-894 DQWWDYNQHLIPE
+894 DQWWNYNQHLIPE

-923 VLDYTEVGEFQ
+923 VLDYTKVGEFQ
-934 TAGIAVLILVVL
+934 TAGIAVLALVVL
-946 NALFIPLT
+946 NALLIPIT
-954 IKRGSRLKRILA
+954 IKRRARLKRIIA

-971 QATRNMADDF
+971 QETRDMADDF
-981 EDFFD
+981 DDFFE

>member
-31 ITLPTATAIEQ
+31 VTLPTATAIEQ
-42 VDLAIVSGQSPVE
+42 VDLAILTGKSPVE

-76 GPQTSTRAMDWF
+76 GPQTSTRSMDWF

-108 ININGLLNGDSDN
+108 ININGLLKGDSDN

-198 IMSISGTAHTCGE
+198 VMSISGTAHTCGE

-309 NPSSPD
+309 NPSSPN

-506 NEQPLLSG
+506 NEQPLMSG

-545 LMIMDFKVMQLENG
+545 LMIMDFKVMQLENE
-559 LQPAQLQSL
+559 LQSAQLQSL

-574 STLLPDSIP
+574 SALLPDSIP

-638 SLSNLTHNKLLGGAI
+638 SLSNLTHNKLVGGAI

-676 TVDESVGTIFPDPSV
+676 TVDESVGTIFPDPTV

-747 NVVMEEDGASRLC
+747 NVVMEEDGSSRLC

-769 VSFFTYTY
+769 VSSFSYTY
-777 RFTNSTECYDMQQDW
+777 RFTNSTDCYNMQQDW

-798 NMTWTWPA
+798 NLTWTWPA

-811 GVTWNIYRV
+811 GVTWNIYRM

-825 QIDLRFATPLVTGLV
+825 QIDLRFVTPLVTGLV
-840 GTQGEQGTFNQSGLE
+840 GVQGEQGSFDQSGLE

-881 ELPSENILRVKIE
+881 ELPSDNILRVKIE

-981 EDFFD
+981 EDFFE

>member
-1 MTGAERPTVAKKKT
+1 
-15 SLGLVS
+15 
-21 LMLLSLMSAL
+21 
-31 ITLPTATAIEQ
+31 
-42 VDLAIVSGQSPVE
+42 
-55 NRNYAAFDPI
+55 
-65 TFSAEVENQAL
+65 
-76 GPQTSTRAMDWF
+76 
-88 ICSGMKTAT
+88 
-97 QCISNDLASGQ
+97 
-108 ININGLLNGDSDN
+108 
-121 FSDATQWYPNG
+121 
-132 VTGTFTVVF
+132 
-141 KFTFADVDTSDDV
+141 
-154 LSYNINLTAEYS
+154 
-166 DVSVDQDQDPRETL
+166 
-180 SGLHT
+180 
-185 YNGEFVLNTEQDY
+185 
-198 IMSISGTAHTCGE
+198 MSISGTAHTCGE
-211 CGLIAYMGWNLREL
+211 CGLIAYMGWNLRDL

-239 LPAGGYEQPYTISL
+239 LPAGGYEQPYTIAL

-265 FEFGLIDSASAFSG
+265 FEFGLIDSASAFNG

-506 NEQPLLSG
+506 NEQPLMSG

-545 LMIMDFKVMQLENG
+545 LMIMDFKVMQLENE

-574 STLLPDSIP
+574 SALLPDSIP
-583 HDSVEFLEL
+583 HESVEFLEL

-638 SLSNLTHNKLLGGAI
+638 SLSNLTHSKLVGGAI

-676 TVDESVGTIFPDPSV
+676 TVDESVGTIFPDPTV

-706 VELVPTDSEGWV
+706 VKLVPTDSEGWV

-736 NRAGVPDTSRI
+736 NRAGEPDTSRI
-747 NVVMEEDGASRLC
+747 NVVMEEDGSSRLC
-760 GDALPPTSA
+760 GDALPPISA
-769 VSFFTYTY
+769 VSSFTYTY

-840 GTQGEQGTFNQSGLE
+840 GIQGEQGSFDQSGLE

-914 PLGVPWFQD
+914 PLGVPWLQD

-946 NALFIPLT
+946 NALFIPIT

-981 EDFFD
+981 EDFFE

>member
-1 MTGAERPTVAKKKT
+1 
-15 SLGLVS
+15 
-21 LMLLSLMSAL
+21 
-31 ITLPTATAIEQ
+31 
-42 VDLAIVSGQSPVE
+42 
-55 NRNYAAFDPI
+55 
-65 TFSAEVENQAL
+65 
-76 GPQTSTRAMDWF
+76 
-88 ICSGMKTAT
+88 
-97 QCISNDLASGQ
+97 
-108 ININGLLNGDSDN
+108 
-121 FSDATQWYPNG
+121 
-132 VTGTFTVVF
+132 
-141 KFTFADVDTSDDV
+141 
-154 LSYNINLTAEYS
+154 
-166 DVSVDQDQDPRETL
+166 
-180 SGLHT
+180 
-185 YNGEFVLNTEQDY
+185 
-198 IMSISGTAHTCGE
+198 
-211 CGLIAYMGWNLREL
+211 
-225 DGTLVA
+225 
-231 TANQSVTT
+231 
-239 LPAGGYEQPYTISL
+239 
-253 PALNYSVPGRYI
+253 
-265 FEFGLIDSASAFSG
+265 
-279 DLNDYNDLA
+279 
-288 EVEIVLDNTLDLR
+288 
-301 IASMYPSH
+301 
-309 NPSSPD
+309 
-315 YYYGEDML
+315 
-323 SVDVE
+323 
-328 NIGNFTVEDFSITF
+328 
-342 EMFDAVGESEYLQT
+342 
-356 CEIDKLGPSE
+356 
-366 SSTCMFNL
+366 
-374 TKVGEGKELRIYMP
+374 MP

-410 LAGDILPI
+410 LAGDILPL

-545 LMIMDFKVMQLENG
+545 LMIMDLKVMQLENE
-559 LQPAQLQSL
+559 LQASQLQSL
-568 ELDVNL
+568 ELEVNL
-574 STLLPDSIP
+574 SALLPDSIP
-583 HDSVEFLEL
+583 HESVEFLEL
-592 SSLDSTFWDYLESP
+592 SSLDSSFWDYLESP

-747 NVVMEEDGASRLC
+747 NVVMEEDGSSRLC

-840 GTQGEQGTFNQSGLE
+840 GTQGEQGTF
-855 VDGIR
+855 
-860 PMRTYY
+860 
-866 YVLAPVDSKGNENTF
+866 
-881 ELPSENILRVKIE
+881 
-894 DQWWDYNQHLIPE
+894 DQY
-907 EPAPPEP
+907 
-914 PLGVPWFQD
+914 
-923 VLDYTEVGEFQ
+923 
-934 TAGIAVLILVVL
+934 
-946 NALFIPLT
+946 
-954 IKRGSRLKRILA
+954 
-966 ARKRN
+966 
-971 QATRNMADDF
+971 
-981 EDFFD
+981 

>member
-21 LMLLSLMSAL
+21 LILLSLLSAL
-31 ITLPTATAIEQ
+31 VMVPTATAIEQ
-42 VDLAIVSGQSPVE
+42 VDLAILTGQSPVE

-76 GPQTSTRAMDWF
+76 GPQTSTRTMDWF

-97 QCISNDLASGQ
+97 QCVSNDIASGQ
-108 ININGLLNGDSDN
+108 ISINGLLNGDSGN

-132 VTGTFTVVF
+132 VTGAFTVVF

-198 IMSISGTAHTCGE
+198 VMSISGTANTCGE

-239 LPAGGYEQPYTISL
+239 LPAGGYEQPYTIAL
-253 PALNYSVPGRYI
+253 PALNFSVPGRYI
-265 FEFGLIDSASAFSG
+265 FEFGLIDSASAFNG

-288 EVEIVLDNTLDLR
+288 EIEIVLDNTLDLR

-309 NPSSPD
+309 NPSSPN

-418 ITMNSI
+418 ITMNSV

-439 TNTVAAE
+439 TNSVAAE

-466 SINASS
+466 SVNASS

-506 NEQPLLSG
+506 NEQPLMSG

-545 LMIMDFKVMQLENG
+545 LMIMDFKVMQLENE

-574 STLLPDSIP
+574 SALLPDSIP

-621 HSNTIV
+621 QSNTIV

-638 SLSNLTHNKLLGGAI
+638 SLSNLTHNKLVGGTI
-653 ELTWTPQ
+653 ELTWMPQ

-676 TVDESVGTIFPDPSV
+676 TVDESVGTIFPDPTV

-747 NVVMEEDGASRLC
+747 NVVMEEDGSSRLC

-769 VSFFTYTY
+769 VSSFTYTY

-811 GVTWNIYRV
+811 GVTWNIYRM

-840 GTQGEQGTFNQSGLE
+840 GIQGEQGTFDQSGLE

-881 ELPSENILRVKIE
+881 GLASENILRVKIE

-914 PLGVPWFQD
+914 PLGVPWLQD

-934 TAGIAVLILVVL
+934 TAGLAVLILVVL
-946 NALFIPLT
+946 NALFIPVT
-954 IKRGSRLKRILA
+954 IRRGARLKRILA

-971 QATRNMADDF
+971 QATRNMADDL
-981 EDFFD
+981 EDFFE

>member
-31 ITLPTATAIEQ
+31 VTLPTATAIEQ
-42 VDLAIVSGQSPVE
+42 VDLAILTGKSPVE

-76 GPQTSTRAMDWF
+76 GPQTSTRSMDWF

-198 IMSISGTAHTCGE
+198 VMSISGTAHTCGE

-265 FEFGLIDSASAFSG
+265 FEFGLIDSASAFNG

-309 NPSSPD
+309 NPSSPN

-356 CEIDKLGPSE
+356 CDIDKLGPSE

-388 TTFDGRPDTG
+388 TTFDGRPDTA

-410 LAGDILPI
+410 LAGDILPL

-484 EDALGFNAEAHATI
+484 EDALGFTAEAHATI

-506 NEQPLLSG
+506 NEQPLMSG

-545 LMIMDFKVMQLENG
+545 LMIMDFKVMQLENE
-559 LQPAQLQSL
+559 LQSAQLQSL

-574 STLLPDSIP
+574 SALLPDSIP

-638 SLSNLTHNKLLGGAI
+638 SLSNLTHNKLVGGAI

-660 GDILNPYLGG
+660 GDIQNPYLGG

-676 TVDESVGTIFPDPSV
+676 TVDESVGTIFPDPTV

-747 NVVMEEDGASRLC
+747 NVVMEEDGSSRLC

-769 VSFFTYTY
+769 VSSFSYTY

-798 NMTWTWPA
+798 NLTWTWPA

-811 GVTWNIYRV
+811 GVTWNIYRM

-840 GTQGEQGTFNQSGLE
+840 GVQGEQGSFDQSGLE

-881 ELPSENILRVKIE
+881 ELPSDNILRVKIE
-894 DQWWDYNQHLIPE
+894 DRWWDYNQHLIPE

-923 VLDYTEVGEFQ
+923 VLDYTKVGEFQ

-954 IKRGSRLKRILA
+954 IKRGARLKRILA

-981 EDFFD
+981 EDFFE

>member
-21 LMLLSLMSAL
+21 LMLLSLLSAL
-31 ITLPTATAIEQ
+31 LTVPTATAIEQ
-42 VDLAIVSGQSPVE
+42 VDLAILNGQSPVE

-65 TFSAEVENQAL
+65 TFTAEIENQAL
-76 GPQTSTRAMDWF
+76 GPQTSTRSMDWF
-88 ICSGMKTAT
+88 VCSGMKTAT
-97 QCISNDLASGQ
+97 QCVSNDIASGQ
-108 ININGLLNGDSDN
+108 ININGLLNGDTGN
-121 FSDATQWYPNG
+121 FSDSTQWYPNG
-132 VTGTFTVVF
+132 VTGAFTVVF
-141 KFTFADVDTSDDV
+141 KFTFADVDTTDDV
-154 LSYNINLTAEYS
+154 LVYNINLTAEYS

-185 YNGEFVLNTEQDY
+185 YDGEFVLNTEQDY
-198 IMSISGTAHTCGE
+198 VMSISGTAHTCGE
-211 CGLIAYMGWNLREL
+211 CGLVAYMGWNLREL

-265 FEFGLIDSASAFSG
+265 FEFGLIDSASAFNG

-288 EVEIVLDNTLDLR
+288 EIEIVLDNTLDLR

-309 NPSSPD
+309 NPSSPN

-328 NIGNFTVEDFSITF
+328 NIGNFTVDDFTITF

-356 CEIDKLGPSE
+356 CSIDKLAPSE

-398 PSDNTLIEFTSI
+398 PSDNTLIDFTSI

-418 ITMNSI
+418 ITMNSV
-424 SGTYTTADAIELTAV
+424 SGTYTTADAIELTAI

-466 SINASS
+466 SVNASS

-506 NEQPLLSG
+506 NEQPLMSG

-545 LMIMDFKVMQLENG
+545 LMIMDFKVMQLDNE

-574 STLLPDSIP
+574 SALLPDSIP
-583 HDSVEFLEL
+583 HESVEFLEL

-606 DFFAYDGLENISLNL
+606 DFFSYDGLENISLNL
-621 HSNTIV
+621 HSNSIV
-627 LVIGALPEPNV
+627 LVIGSLPEPNV
-638 SLSNLTHNKLLGGAI
+638 SLSNLSHNKLVGGAI

-676 TVDESVGTIFPDPSV
+676 TVDESVGTIFPDPTV
-691 ETNQNLW
+691 ETNLNLW

-706 VELVPTDSEGWV
+706 VELVSTDSENWL
-718 DPVSLE
+718 DPVPLE

-747 NVVMEEDGASRLC
+747 NVVMGESGSSRLC

-769 VSFFTYTY
+769 VSSFSYTY
-777 RFTNSTECYDMQQDW
+777 RFTNSTECFNMQQDW

-811 GVTWNIYRV
+811 GVTWNIYRMEV
-820 DVEPS
+820 QPS
-825 QIDLRFATPLVTGLV
+825 QIDLRFATPVVTGLV
-840 GTQGEQGTFNQSGLE
+840 GTQGEQGSFDQSGLE

-866 YVLAPVDSKGNENTF
+866 YVLAPVDSKGNENTLG
-881 ELPSENILRVKIE
+881 LPSENILRVKIE

-934 TAGIAVLILVVL
+934 TAGIAVLALVVL
-946 NALFIPLT
+946 NALFIPIT
-954 IKRGSRLKRILA
+954 IKSRARLKRILA

-971 QATRNMADDF
+971 QATRDMADDF
-981 EDFFD
+981 EDFFE

>member
-1 MTGAERPTVAKKKT
+1 
-15 SLGLVS
+15 
-21 LMLLSLMSAL
+21 
-31 ITLPTATAIEQ
+31 
-42 VDLAIVSGQSPVE
+42 
-55 NRNYAAFDPI
+55 
-65 TFSAEVENQAL
+65 
-76 GPQTSTRAMDWF
+76 
-88 ICSGMKTAT
+88 
-97 QCISNDLASGQ
+97 
-108 ININGLLNGDSDN
+108 
-121 FSDATQWYPNG
+121 
-132 VTGTFTVVF
+132 
-141 KFTFADVDTSDDV
+141 
-154 LSYNINLTAEYS
+154 
-166 DVSVDQDQDPRETL
+166 
-180 SGLHT
+180 
-185 YNGEFVLNTEQDY
+185 
-198 IMSISGTAHTCGE
+198 MSISGTAHTCGE

-265 FEFGLIDSASAFSG
+265 FEFGLIDSASAFNG

-301 IASMYPSH
+301 IASLYPSH
-309 NPSSPD
+309 NPSSPN

-545 LMIMDFKVMQLENG
+545 LMIMDFKVMQLENE

-574 STLLPDSIP
+574 SALLPDSIP
-583 HDSVEFLEL
+583 HESVEFLEL

-638 SLSNLTHNKLLGGAI
+638 SLSNLTHSKLVGGAI

-706 VELVPTDSEGWV
+706 VELVPTDSDGWV

-747 NVVMEEDGASRLC
+747 NVVMEEDGSSRLC

-769 VSFFTYTY
+769 VSSFTYTY
-777 RFTNSTECYDMQQDW
+777 RFTNSTDCYDMQQDW

-811 GVTWNIYRV
+811 GVTWNIYRM

-840 GTQGEQGTFNQSGLE
+840 GMQGEQGTFDQSGLE

-881 ELPSENILRVKIE
+881 ELPSDNILRVKIE

-914 PLGVPWFQD
+914 PLGVPWLQD

-946 NALFIPLT
+946 NALFIPIT

-981 EDFFD
+981 EDFFE

>member
-21 LMLLSLMSAL
+21 LMLLSLLSAL
-31 ITLPTATAIEQ
+31 VMVPTATAIEQ
-42 VDLAIVSGQSPVE
+42 VDLAILTGQSPVE

-76 GPQTSTRAMDWF
+76 GPQTSTRTMDWF

-97 QCISNDLASGQ
+97 QCVSNDIASGQ
-108 ININGLLNGDSDN
+108 ININGLLNGDSGN

-132 VTGTFTVVF
+132 VTGAFTVVF

-185 YNGEFVLNTEQDY
+185 SHGEFVLNTEQDY
-198 IMSISGTAHTCGE
+198 VMSISGTANTCGE

-239 LPAGGYEQPYTISL
+239 LPAGGYEQPYTIAL

-265 FEFGLIDSASAFSG
+265 FEFGLIDSASAFNG
-279 DLNDYNDLA
+279 DLNDYNDIA
-288 EVEIVLDNTLDLR
+288 EIEIVLDNTLDLR

-309 NPSSPD
+309 NPSSPN

-439 TNTVAAE
+439 TNSVAAE

-466 SINASS
+466 SVNASS

-506 NEQPLLSG
+506 NEQPLMSG

-545 LMIMDFKVMQLENG
+545 LMIMDFKVMQLENE

-574 STLLPDSIP
+574 SALLPDSIP

-621 HSNTIV
+621 QSNTIV

-638 SLSNLTHNKLLGGAI
+638 SLSNLTHNKLVGGTI
-653 ELTWTPQ
+653 ELTWMPQ
-660 GDILNPYLGG
+660 GDILNPYLG
-670 WQIYRL
+670 
-676 TVDESVGTIFPDPSV
+676 
-691 ETNQNLW
+691 
-698 AELLADSG
+698 
-706 VELVPTDSEGWV
+706 
-718 DPVSLE
+718 
-724 TGTCASY
+724 
-731 AILPT
+731 
-736 NRAGVPDTSRI
+736 
-747 NVVMEEDGASRLC
+747 
-760 GDALPPTSA
+760 
-769 VSFFTYTY
+769 
-777 RFTNSTECYDMQQDW
+777 
-792 NACYEL
+792 
-798 NMTWTWPA
+798 
-806 NEEDG
+806 
-811 GVTWNIYRV
+811 
-820 DVEPS
+820 
-825 QIDLRFATPLVTGLV
+825 
-840 GTQGEQGTFNQSGLE
+840 
-855 VDGIR
+855 
-860 PMRTYY
+860 
-866 YVLAPVDSKGNENTF
+866 
-881 ELPSENILRVKIE
+881 
-894 DQWWDYNQHLIPE
+894 
-907 EPAPPEP
+907 
-914 PLGVPWFQD
+914 
-923 VLDYTEVGEFQ
+923 
-934 TAGIAVLILVVL
+934 
-946 NALFIPLT
+946 
-954 IKRGSRLKRILA
+954 
-966 ARKRN
+966 
-971 QATRNMADDF
+971 
-981 EDFFD
+981 

>member
-1 MTGAERPTVAKKKT
+1 MTGAERTTVANKKT

-31 ITLPTATAIEQ
+31 VTLPTATAIEQ
-42 VDLAIVSGQSPVE
+42 VDLAILTGKSPVE

-76 GPQTSTRAMDWF
+76 GPQTSTRSMDWF

-198 IMSISGTAHTCGE
+198 VMSISGTAHTCGE

-265 FEFGLIDSASAFSG
+265 FEFGLIDSASAFNG

-288 EVEIVLDNTLDLR
+288 EVEIVLDNTLNLR

-309 NPSSPD
+309 NPSSPN

-506 NEQPLLSG
+506 DEQPLMSG

-545 LMIMDFKVMQLENG
+545 LMIMDFKVMQLENE
-559 LQPAQLQSL
+559 LQSAQLQSL
-568 ELDVNL
+568 ELEVNL
-574 STLLPDSIP
+574 SALLPDSIP

-638 SLSNLTHNKLLGGAI
+638 SLSNLTHNKLVGGAI

-676 TVDESVGTIFPDPSV
+676 TVDESVGTIFPDPTV

-747 NVVMEEDGASRLC
+747 NVVMGEDGSSRLC

-769 VSFFTYTY
+769 VSSFTYTY

-798 NMTWTWPA
+798 NLTWTWPA

-811 GVTWNIYRV
+811 GVTWNIYRM

-840 GTQGEQGTFNQSGLE
+840 GEQGEQGSFDQSGLE

-881 ELPSENILRVKIE
+881 ELPSDNILRVKIE

-934 TAGIAVLILVVL
+934 TAGLAVLILVVL

-954 IKRGSRLKRILA
+954 IKRGARLKRILA

-981 EDFFD
+981 EDFFE

>member
-31 ITLPTATAIEQ
+31 VTLPTATAIEQ
-42 VDLAIVSGQSPVE
+42 VDLAIVTGKSPVE

-76 GPQTSTRAMDWF
+76 GPQTSTRSMDWF

-198 IMSISGTAHTCGE
+198 VMSISGTAHTCGE

-239 LPAGGYEQPYTISL
+239 LPDGGYEQPYTVSL

-265 FEFGLIDSASAFSG
+265 FEFGLIDSASAFNG

-309 NPSSPD
+309 NPSSPN

-328 NIGNFTVEDFSITF
+328 NIGNFTVEDFTITF

-356 CEIDKLGPSE
+356 CEIDKIGTSE

-484 EDALGFNAEAHATI
+484 EDALGFTAEAHATI

-506 NEQPLLSG
+506 NEQPLMSG

-545 LMIMDFKVMQLENG
+545 LMIMDFKVMQLENE

-574 STLLPDSIP
+574 SALLPDSIP

-638 SLSNLTHNKLLGGAI
+638 SLSNLSHSKLVGGTI

-747 NVVMEEDGASRLC
+747 NVVMEEDGSSRLC

-769 VSFFTYTY
+769 VSSFSYTY
-777 RFTNSTECYDMQQDW
+777 RFTNSTDCYNMQQDW

-798 NMTWTWPA
+798 NLKWTWPA
-806 NEEDG
+806 NEQDG
-811 GVTWNIYRV
+811 GVTWNIYRM

-840 GTQGEQGTFNQSGLE
+840 GEQGEQGSFDQSGLE

-881 ELPSENILRVKIE
+881 ELPSDNILRVKIE

-923 VLDYTEVGEFQ
+923 VLDYTKVGEFQ

-954 IKRGSRLKRILA
+954 IKRGARLKRILA

-981 EDFFD
+981 EDFFE

>member
-31 ITLPTATAIEQ
+31 VTLPTATAIEQ
-42 VDLAIVSGQSPVE
+42 VDLAILTGKSPVE

-76 GPQTSTRAMDWF
+76 GPQTSTRSMDWF

-198 IMSISGTAHTCGE
+198 VMSISGTAHTCGE

-265 FEFGLIDSASAFSG
+265 FEFGLIDSASAFNG

-309 NPSSPD
+309 NPSSPN

-452 VLDTVITIGYGKSI
+452 VLDTVITVGYGKSI

-506 NEQPLLSG
+506 DEQPLMSG

-545 LMIMDFKVMQLENG
+545 LMIMDFKVMQLENE
-559 LQPAQLQSL
+559 LQSAQLQSL
-568 ELDVNL
+568 ELEVNL
-574 STLLPDSIP
+574 SALLPDSIP

-638 SLSNLTHNKLLGGAI
+638 SLSNLTHNKLVGGAI

-676 TVDESVGTIFPDPSV
+676 TVDESVGTIFPDPTV

-747 NVVMEEDGASRLC
+747 NVVMEEDGSSRLC

-769 VSFFTYTY
+769 VSSFTYTY

-798 NMTWTWPA
+798 NLTWTWPA

-811 GVTWNIYRV
+811 GVTWNIYRM

-840 GTQGEQGTFNQSGLE
+840 GEQGEQGSFDQSGLE

-881 ELPSENILRVKIE
+881 ELPSDNILRVKIE

-934 TAGIAVLILVVL
+934 TAGLAVLILVVL

-954 IKRGSRLKRILA
+954 IKRGARLKRILA

-981 EDFFD
+981 EDFFE

>member
-545 LMIMDFKVMQLENG
+545 LMIMDFKVMQLEND

-966 ARKRN
+966 RFA
-971 QATRNMADDF
+971 AVIA
-981 EDFFD
+981 